1 MVNYMLS
8 KGGRIALFLGEG
20 CQVIGGCCSKL
31 TGKKESA
38 SSFCFANS
46 FSSSSSMSKGT
57 APVLRRAAELSPPRP
72 PPRPPRPPLDMMF
85 VCMCV
90 LYMRV
95 SSWWCCSVTG
105 RLVKRR
111 VSGCYRRNTGLA
123 R

>member
-1 MVNYMLS
+1 MRRTWFRRARRVAGGKCAFGGVEKGRVEMVNYMLS
-8 KGGRIALFLGEG
+8 KGGRIALFLGKG

-90 LYMRV
+90 L
-95 SSWWCCSVTG
+95 
-105 RLVKRR
+105 
-111 VSGCYRRNTGLA
+111 
-123 R
+123 